1 MLRVNRISK
10 FIADHAKS
18 VIVVS
23 LLLLI
28 PSVIGFINTRVNYD
42 LLSYLPQN
50 LDSTKGE
57 DILDKTYSDAS
68 IGIVIVEGM
77 ENKDINI
84 LKDKIEEVDGVT
96 TTLGLTDVLDE
107 SIPKDILPDEIKN
120 QLYNEDSTMFVIKF
134 DGAPGSDS
142 TINGISKVKKI
153 LNKQCFLSGMSAI
166 MEDTKELAEH
176 EAPFYV
182 LIAVALSIVVLLIS
196 MESTVV
202 PIIFLVSIG
211 IGIVYNL
218 GTNLFLGEISYITKA
233 LAAVLQLGVTMDYS
247 IFLMHRYDEERG
259 KWSTKEEAMTQAIKA
274 TMTSI
279 SGSSLT
285 TIAGFLA
292 LCTMDLALGK
302 DIGLVMAKGVVI
314 GVICAIT
321 ILPAFVL
328 VFDKAI
334 HKFKHKTIIPEFKKV
349 STLVTKHY
357 KAFIVAFLVIML
369 PAFFGQA
376 NAKVYYNLDETLK
389 PDMSSIV
396 ALNKMKDNFNMT
408 STHFIIVK
416 DDIKSYKMKEMTDRI
431 ENLEGVTTVLSYDKF
446 IGPNIPE
453 DFVPRDIKEIFKQGG
468 YNLLLVNSEYK
479 SASDE
484 LNNQIL
490 EMTDIV
496 KSYDEDAMVTG
507 EGALTKDLTTIAD
520 QDFKNVSVASIV
532 AIFVIILIVFKS
544 VSIPV
549 LLVSA
554 IEFAIF
560 INMGIPYYTGTVIPF
575 VASIVIGTIQLG
587 ATVDYAILL
596 TSRFREE
603 IRNGYEKKEAMRIAV
618 QESAKSIVTSGL
630 TFFGATGGVA
640 LVSDMA
646 LIRSLCF
653 LMARGAIISMIVII
667 FVLPALLL
675 VSEGIINKTTKG
687 WKINKLDSIEP
698 KKVAM

>member
-1 MLRVNRISK
+1 MNRISK

-321 ILPAFVL
+321 ILPSFVL

-446 IGPNIPE
+446 IGPNVPE
-453 DFVPRDIKEIFKQGG
+453 DFIPRDIKEIFKQGG

-496 KSYDEDAMVTG
+496 KSYDKDAMVTG

-520 QDFKNVSVASIV
+520 QDFKNVSVASIA

-646 LIRSLCF
+646 LIKSLCF

>member
-1 MLRVNRISK
+1 MNRISK

-630 TFFGATGGVA
+630 TFLGLQVA
-640 LVSDMA
+640 
-646 LIRSLCF
+646 
-653 LMARGAIISMIVII
+653 
-667 FVLPALLL
+667 
-675 VSEGIINKTTKG
+675 
-687 WKINKLDSIEP
+687 
-698 KKVAM
+698 

>member
-96 TTLGLTDVLDE
+96 TTLGITDVLDE

-484 LNNQIL
+484 
-490 EMTDIV
+490 
-496 KSYDEDAMVTG
+496 
-507 EGALTKDLTTIAD
+507 
-520 QDFKNVSVASIV
+520 
-532 AIFVIILIVFKS
+532 
-544 VSIPV
+544 
-549 LLVSA
+549 
-554 IEFAIF
+554 
-560 INMGIPYYTGTVIPF
+560 
-575 VASIVIGTIQLG
+575 IGR
-587 ATVDYAILL
+587 AHV
-596 TSRFREE
+596 
-603 IRNGYEKKEAMRIAV
+603 
-618 QESAKSIVTSGL
+618 
-630 TFFGATGGVA
+630 
-640 LVSDMA
+640 
-646 LIRSLCF
+646 
-653 LMARGAIISMIVII
+653 
-667 FVLPALLL
+667 
-675 VSEGIINKTTKG
+675 
-687 WKINKLDSIEP
+687 
-698 KKVAM
+698 

>member
-1 MLRVNRISK
+1 MNKISK

-68 IGIVIVEGM
+68 IGIVVVEGM
-77 ENKDINI
+77 ENKDIKV

-142 TINGISKVKKI
+142 TINGIAKVKKI

-182 LIAVALSIVVLLIS
+182 LIAVALSIVVLLIA

-247 IFLMHRYDEERG
+247 IFLMHRYDEERS
-259 KWSTKEEAMTQAIKA
+259 KWDTKEEAMTQAIKA

-292 LCTMDLALGK
+292 LCTMELALGK

-314 GVICAIT
+314 GVICAVT
-321 ILPAFVL
+321 ILPAFIL
-328 VFDKAI
+328 VFDKSI
-334 HKFKHKTIIPEFKKV
+334 HKFQHKTIIPEFNKV

-357 KAFIVAFLVIML
+357 KLFIVAFLLIMF

-396 ALNKMKDNFNMT
+396 ALHKMKDNFNMT

-416 DDIKSYKMKEMTDRI
+416 DDIKNYKMKEMTDKI
-431 ENLEGVTTVLSYDKF
+431 ENVEGITTVLSYDKF
-446 IGPNIPE
+446 IGPNVPE
-453 DFVPRDIKEIFKQGG
+453 DFVPENIKELFKQGG

-484 LNNQIL
+484 LNDQIL
-490 EMTDIV
+490 EIEEIV
-496 KSYDEDAMVTG
+496 KSYDKDAMVTG
-507 EGALTKDLTTIAD
+507 EGALTKDLITIAD

-532 AIFVIILIVFKS
+532 AIFAIILIVFKS

-549 LLVSA
+549 LLVCA

-603 IRNGYEKKEAMRIAV
+603 MRNGHEKKEAMKIAV

-646 LIRSLCF
+646 LIKSLCF
-653 LMARGAIISMIVII
+653 LMARGAIISMITII

-675 VSEGIINKTTKG
+675 VSEGVINKTTKG
-687 WKINKLDSIEP
+687 WINP

>member
-1 MLRVNRISK
+1 MNRISK

-182 LIAVALSIVVLLIS
+182 LIAVAFSIVVLLIS

-357 KAFIVAFLVIML
+357 KAFIVAFFVIML

-453 DFVPRDIKEIFKQGG
+453 DFIPRDIKEIFKQGG

-646 LIRSLCF
+646 LIKSLCF

-675 VSEGIINKTTKG
+675 ISEGIINKTTKG

>member
-1 MLRVNRISK
+1 MNRISK

-233 LAAVLQLGVTMDYS
+233 LVAVLQLGVTMDYS

-446 IGPNIPE
+446 IGPNVPE
-453 DFVPRDIKEIFKQGG
+453 DFIPRDIKEIFKQGG

-484 LNNQIL
+484 LNNQII

-496 KSYDEDAMVTG
+496 KSYDKDAMVTG

-520 QDFKNVSVASIV
+520 QDFKNVSVASIA

-646 LIRSLCF
+646 LIKSLCF
-653 LMARGAIISMIVII
+653 LMARGAIISMMVII

>member
-84 LKDKIEEVDGVT
+84 LKDKIEEVGGVT

-357 KAFIVAFLVIML
+357 KAFIVAFFVIML

-520 QDFKNVSVASIV
+520 QDFKNVSVASIA

-646 LIRSLCF
+646 LIKSLCF
-653 LMARGAIISMIVII
+653 LMARGAIISMMVII

>member
-1 MLRVNRISK
+1 MNRISK
-10 FIADHAKS
+10 FVSDHAKS

-107 SIPKDILPDEIKN
+107 GIPKDILPDEIKN

-182 LIAVALSIVVLLIS
+182 LIAVAFSIVVLLIS

-349 STLVTKHY
+349 STLVTKHH

-453 DFVPRDIKEIFKQGG
+453 DFIPRDIKEIFKQGG

-479 SASDE
+479 SASAE

-496 KSYDEDAMVTG
+496 KSYDKDAMVTG

-603 IRNGYEKKEAMRIAV
+603 MRNGYEKKEAMIIAV

-646 LIRSLCF
+646 LIKSLCF

-675 VSEGIINKTTKG
+675 ISEGIINKTTKG

>member
-1 MLRVNRISK
+1 MNRISK

-446 IGPNIPE
+446 IGPNVPE
-453 DFVPRDIKEIFKQGG
+453 DFIPRDIKEIFKQGG

-484 LNNQIL
+484 LNNQII

-496 KSYDEDAMVTG
+496 KSYDKDAMVTG

-520 QDFKNVSVASIV
+520 QDFKNVSVASIA

-646 LIRSLCF
+646 LIKSLCF

>member
-1 MLRVNRISK
+1 MNRISK

-84 LKDKIEEVDGVT
+84 LKDKIEEVDDVT

-446 IGPNIPE
+446 IGPNVPE
-453 DFVPRDIKEIFKQGG
+453 DFIPRDIKEIFKQGG

-484 LNNQIL
+484 LNNQII

-496 KSYDEDAMVTG
+496 KSYDKDAMVTG

-520 QDFKNVSVASIV
+520 QDFKNVSVASIA

-646 LIRSLCF
+646 LIKSLCF
-653 LMARGAIISMIVII
+653 LMARGAIISMMVII

>member
-1 MLRVNRISK
+1 MNRISK

-314 GVICAIT
+314 GVICSIT

-446 IGPNIPE
+446 IGPNVPE
-453 DFVPRDIKEIFKQGG
+453 DFIQRDIKEIFKQGG

-484 LNNQIL
+484 LNNQII

-496 KSYDEDAMVTG
+496 KSYDKDAMVTG

-520 QDFKNVSVASIV
+520 QDFKNVSVASIA

-646 LIRSLCF
+646 LIKSLCF
-653 LMARGAIISMIVII
+653 LMARGAIISMMVII

>member
-1 MLRVNRISK
+1 MNRISK

-376 NAKVYYNLDETLK
+376 NAMVYYNLDETLK

>member
-1 MLRVNRISK
+1 MNRISK

-84 LKDKIEEVDGVT
+84 LKDKIEEVGGVT

-357 KAFIVAFLVIML
+357 KAFIVAFFVIML

-520 QDFKNVSVASIV
+520 QDFKNVSVASIA

-646 LIRSLCF
+646 LIKSLCF
-653 LMARGAIISMIVII
+653 LMARGAIISMMVII

>member
-1 MLRVNRISK
+1 MNRISK
-10 FIADHAKS
+10 FVSDHAKS

-349 STLVTKHY
+349 STLVTKHH

-453 DFVPRDIKEIFKQGG
+453 DFIPRDIKEIFKQGG

-520 QDFKNVSVASIV
+520 QDFKNVSVASIA

-603 IRNGYEKKEAMRIAV
+603 MRNGYEKKEAMRIAV

-646 LIRSLCF
+646 LIKSLCF

-675 VSEGIINKTTKG
+675 ISEGIINKTTKG

>member
-1 MLRVNRISK
+1 MNRISK

-120 QLYNEDSTMFVIKF
+120 QLYDEDSTMFVIKF

-357 KAFIVAFLVIML
+357 KAFIVAFLVIIL

-453 DFVPRDIKEIFKQGG
+453 DFIPRDIKEIFKQGG

-496 KSYDEDAMVTG
+496 KSYDKDAMVTG

-520 QDFKNVSVASIV
+520 QDFKNVSVASIA

-646 LIRSLCF
+646 LIKSLCF

>member
-1 MLRVNRISK
+1 MNRISK

-446 IGPNIPE
+446 IGPNVPE
-453 DFVPRDIKEIFKQGG
+453 DFIPRDIKEIFKQGG

-484 LNNQIL
+484 LNNQII

-496 KSYDEDAMVTG
+496 KSYDKDAMVTG

-520 QDFKNVSVASIV
+520 QDFKNVSVASIA

-646 LIRSLCF
+646 LIKSLCF
-653 LMARGAIISMIVII
+653 LMARGAIISMMVII

>member
-1 MLRVNRISK
+1 MNRISK

-96 TTLGLTDVLDE
+96 TTLGITDVLDE

-446 IGPNIPE
+446 IGPNVPE
-453 DFVPRDIKEIFKQGG
+453 DFIPRDIKEIFKQGG

-484 LNNQIL
+484 LNNLII
-490 EMTDIV
+490 EMSDIV
-496 KSYDEDAMVTG
+496 KSYDKDAMVTG

-520 QDFKNVSVASIV
+520 QDFKNVSVASIA

-646 LIRSLCF
+646 LIKSLCF
-653 LMARGAIISMIVII
+653 LMARGAIISMMVII

>member
-1 MLRVNRISK
+1 MNRISK
-10 FIADHAKS
+10 FVSDHAKS

-349 STLVTKHY
+349 STLVTKHH

-431 ENLEGVTTVLSYDKF
+431 ENLDGVTTVLSYDKF

-453 DFVPRDIKEIFKQGG
+453 DFIPRDIKEIFKQGG

-603 IRNGYEKKEAMRIAV
+603 MRNGYEKKEAMRIAV

-646 LIRSLCF
+646 LIKSLCF

-675 VSEGIINKTTKG
+675 ISEGIINKTTKG

>member
-1 MLRVNRISK
+1 MNRISK

-96 TTLGLTDVLDE
+96 TTLGITDVLDE

-416 DDIKSYKMKEMTDRI
+416 DDIKSYKIKEMTDRI

-446 IGPNIPE
+446 IGPNVPE
-453 DFVPRDIKEIFKQGG
+453 DFIPRDIKEIFKQGG

-484 LNNQIL
+484 LNNQII

-496 KSYDEDAMVTG
+496 KSYDKDAMVTG

-520 QDFKNVSVASIV
+520 QDFKNVSVASIA

-646 LIRSLCF
+646 LIKSLCF
-653 LMARGAIISMIVII
+653 LMARGAIISMMVII

>member
-1 MLRVNRISK
+1 MNRISK

-96 TTLGLTDVLDE
+96 TTLGITDVLDE

-446 IGPNIPE
+446 IGPNVPE
-453 DFVPRDIKEIFKQGG
+453 DFIPRDIKEIFKQGG

-484 LNNQIL
+484 LNNQII

-496 KSYDEDAMVTG
+496 KSYDKDAMVTG

-520 QDFKNVSVASIV
+520 QDFKNVSVASIA

-646 LIRSLCF
+646 LIKSLCF
-653 LMARGAIISMIVII
+653 LMARGAIISMMVII

>member
-1 MLRVNRISK
+1 MNRISK
-10 FIADHAKS
+10 FVSDHAKS

-349 STLVTKHY
+349 STLVTKHH

-431 ENLEGVTTVLSYDKF
+431 ENLDGVTTVLSYDKF

-453 DFVPRDIKEIFKQGG
+453 DFIPRDIKEIFKQGG

-496 KSYDEDAMVTG
+496 KSYDEGAMVTG

-520 QDFKNVSVASIV
+520 QDFKNVSVASIA

-603 IRNGYEKKEAMRIAV
+603 MRNGYEKKEAMRIAV

-646 LIRSLCF
+646 LIKSLCF

-675 VSEGIINKTTKG
+675 ISEGIIDKTTKG

>member
-1 MLRVNRISK
+1 MNRISK

-376 NAKVYYNLDETLK
+376 NAKVYYKQDE
-389 PDMSSIV
+389 
-396 ALNKMKDNFNMT
+396 
-408 STHFIIVK
+408 
-416 DDIKSYKMKEMTDRI
+416 
-431 ENLEGVTTVLSYDKF
+431 G
-446 IGPNIPE
+446 
-453 DFVPRDIKEIFKQGG
+453 
-468 YNLLLVNSEYK
+468 
-479 SASDE
+479 
-484 LNNQIL
+484 
-490 EMTDIV
+490 
-496 KSYDEDAMVTG
+496 
-507 EGALTKDLTTIAD
+507 
-520 QDFKNVSVASIV
+520 
-532 AIFVIILIVFKS
+532 
-544 VSIPV
+544 
-549 LLVSA
+549 
-554 IEFAIF
+554 
-560 INMGIPYYTGTVIPF
+560 
-575 VASIVIGTIQLG
+575 
-587 ATVDYAILL
+587 
-596 TSRFREE
+596 
-603 IRNGYEKKEAMRIAV
+603 
-618 QESAKSIVTSGL
+618 
-630 TFFGATGGVA
+630 
-640 LVSDMA
+640 
-646 LIRSLCF
+646 
-653 LMARGAIISMIVII
+653 
-667 FVLPALLL
+667 
-675 VSEGIINKTTKG
+675 
-687 WKINKLDSIEP
+687 
-698 KKVAM
+698 

>member
-446 IGPNIPE
+446 IGPNVPE
-453 DFVPRDIKEIFKQGG
+453 DFIPRDIKEIFKQGG

-484 LNNQIL
+484 LNNQII

-496 KSYDEDAMVTG
+496 KSYDKDAMVTG

-520 QDFKNVSVASIV
+520 QDFKNVSVASIA

-646 LIRSLCF
+646 DRKS
-653 LMARGAIISMIVII
+653 V
-667 FVLPALLL
+667 V
-675 VSEGIINKTTKG
+675 
-687 WKINKLDSIEP
+687 
-698 KKVAM
+698 

>member
-1 MLRVNRISK
+1 MNRISK

-292 LCTMDLALGK
+292 LCTMELALGK

-446 IGPNIPE
+446 IGPNVPE
-453 DFVPRDIKEIFKQGG
+453 DFIPRDIKEIFKQGG

-484 LNNQIL
+484 LNNQII

-496 KSYDEDAMVTG
+496 KSYDKDAMVTG

-520 QDFKNVSVASIV
+520 QDFKNVSVASIA

-646 LIRSLCF
+646 LIKSLCF
-653 LMARGAIISMIVII
+653 LMARGAIISMMVII

>member
-1 MLRVNRISK
+1 MNRISK

-446 IGPNIPE
+446 IGPNVPE
-453 DFVPRDIKEIFKQGG
+453 DFIPRDIKEIFKQGG

-496 KSYDEDAMVTG
+496 KSYDKDAMVTG

-520 QDFKNVSVASIV
+520 QDFKNVSVASIA

-646 LIRSLCF
+646 LIKSLCF
-653 LMARGAIISMIVII
+653 LMARGAIISMMVII

>member
-1 MLRVNRISK
+1 MNRISK

-349 STLVTKHY
+349 SILVTKHY

-446 IGPNIPE
+446 IGPNVPE
-453 DFVPRDIKEIFKQGG
+453 DFIPRDIKEIFKQGG

-484 LNNQIL
+484 LNNQII

-496 KSYDEDAMVTG
+496 KSYDKDAMVTG

-520 QDFKNVSVASIV
+520 QDFKNVSVASIA

-646 LIRSLCF
+646 LIKSLCF
-653 LMARGAIISMIVII
+653 LMARGAIISMMVII

>member
-1 MLRVNRISK
+1 MK
-10 FIADHAKS
+10 
-18 VIVVS
+18 VS
-23 LLLLI
+23 LR
-28 PSVIGFINTRVNYD
+28 N
-42 LLSYLPQN
+42 
-50 LDSTKGE
+50 
-57 DILDKTYSDAS
+57 
-68 IGIVIVEGM
+68 
-77 ENKDINI
+77 
-84 LKDKIEEVDGVT
+84 
-96 TTLGLTDVLDE
+96 
-107 SIPKDILPDEIKN
+107 ILPDEIKN

-479 SASDE
+479 SASAE

-603 IRNGYEKKEAMRIAV
+603 IRNGYEKKEAMRVAV

-646 LIRSLCF
+646 LIKSLCF

-687 WKINKLDSIEP
+687 WEINKLDSIEP

>member
-1 MLRVNRISK
+1 MNRISK

-357 KAFIVAFLVIML
+357 KAFIVAFFVIML

-453 DFVPRDIKEIFKQGG
+453 DFIPRDIKEIFKQGG

-484 LNNQIL
+484 LNNQII

-496 KSYDEDAMVTG
+496 KSYDKDAMVTG

-520 QDFKNVSVASIV
+520 QDFKNVSVASIA

-646 LIRSLCF
+646 LIKSLCF
-653 LMARGAIISMIVII
+653 LMARGAIVSMIVII

>member
-10 FIADHAKS
+10 FVSDHAKS

-107 SIPKDILPDEIKN
+107 GIPKDILPDEIKN

-349 STLVTKHY
+349 STLVTKHH

-431 ENLEGVTTVLSYDKF
+431 ENLEGVTIVLSYDKF

-453 DFVPRDIKEIFKQGG
+453 DFIPRDIKEIFKQGG

-479 SASDE
+479 SASAE

-496 KSYDEDAMVTG
+496 KSYDKDAMVTG

-520 QDFKNVSVASIV
+520 QDFKNVSVASIA

-603 IRNGYEKKEAMRIAV
+603 MRNGYEKKEAMRIAV

-646 LIRSLCF
+646 LIKSLCF

-675 VSEGIINKTTKG
+675 ISEGIINKTTKG

>member
-1 MLRVNRISK
+1 MNRISK

-446 IGPNIPE
+446 IGPNVPE
-453 DFVPRDIKEIFKQGG
+453 DFIPRDIKEIFKQGG

-484 LNNQIL
+484 LNNQII

-496 KSYDEDAMVTG
+496 KSYDKDAMVTG

-646 LIRSLCF
+646 LIKSLCF
-653 LMARGAIISMIVII
+653 LMARGAIISMMVII

>member
-1 MLRVNRISK
+1 MNRISK

-107 SIPKDILPDEIKN
+107 SIPKDILSDEIKN

-134 DGAPGSDS
+134 YGAPGSDS

-446 IGPNIPE
+446 IGPNVPE

-484 LNNQIL
+484 LNNQII

-496 KSYDEDAMVTG
+496 KSYDKDAMVTG

-520 QDFKNVSVASIV
+520 QDFKNVSVASIA

-646 LIRSLCF
+646 LIKSLCF
-653 LMARGAIISMIVII
+653 LMARGAIISMMVII

>member
-446 IGPNIPE
+446 IGPNIPQ
-453 DFVPRDIKEIFKQGG
+453 DFIPRDIKEIFKQGG

-490 EMTDIV
+490 EITDIV
-496 KSYDEDAMVTG
+496 KSYDKDAMVTG

-520 QDFKNVSVASIV
+520 QDFKNVSVASIA

-646 LIRSLCF
+646 LIKSLCF

>member
-1 MLRVNRISK
+1 MNRISK

-396 ALNKMKDNFNMT
+396 ALNKMKDNFNVT

-446 IGPNIPE
+446 IGPNVPE
-453 DFVPRDIKEIFKQGG
+453 DFIPRDIKEIFKQGG

-484 LNNQIL
+484 LNNQII

-496 KSYDEDAMVTG
+496 KSYDKDAMVTG

-520 QDFKNVSVASIV
+520 QDFKNVSVASIA

-646 LIRSLCF
+646 LIKSLCF
-653 LMARGAIISMIVII
+653 LMARGAIISMMVII

>member
-1 MLRVNRISK
+1 
-10 FIADHAKS
+10 
-18 VIVVS
+18 
-23 LLLLI
+23 
-28 PSVIGFINTRVNYD
+28 

-96 TTLGLTDVLDE
+96 TTLGITDVLDE

-357 KAFIVAFLVIML
+357 KAFIVAFFVIML

-453 DFVPRDIKEIFKQGG
+453 DFIPSDIKEIFKQGG

-496 KSYDEDAMVTG
+496 KSYDKDAMVTG

-520 QDFKNVSVASIV
+520 QDFKNVSVASIA

-646 LIRSLCF
+646 LIKSLCF
-653 LMARGAIISMIVII
+653 LMARGAIISMMVII

>member
-1 MLRVNRISK
+1 MNRISK

-453 DFVPRDIKEIFKQGG
+453 DFIPRDIKEIFKQGG

-484 LNNQIL
+484 LNNQII

-496 KSYDEDAMVTG
+496 KSYDKDAMVTG

-520 QDFKNVSVASIV
+520 QDFKNVSVASIA

-646 LIRSLCF
+646 LIKSLCF

>member
-1 MLRVNRISK
+1 MNRISK

-84 LKDKIEEVDGVT
+84 LKDKIEEVNGVT

-302 DIGLVMAKGVVI
+302 DIGLVMAKGVMI

-357 KAFIVAFLVIML
+357 KAFIVAFFVIMI

-453 DFVPRDIKEIFKQGG
+453 DFIPRDIKEIFKQGG

-646 LIRSLCF
+646 LIKSLCF

-687 WKINKLDSIEP
+687 WRINKLDSIEP

>member
-1 MLRVNRISK
+1 MNRISK

-96 TTLGLTDVLDE
+96 TTLGITDVLDE

-134 DGAPGSDS
+134 YGAPGSDS

-446 IGPNIPE
+446 IGPNVPE
-453 DFVPRDIKEIFKQGG
+453 DFIPRDIKEIFKQGG

-484 LNNQIL
+484 LNNQII

-496 KSYDEDAMVTG
+496 KSYDKDAMVTG

-520 QDFKNVSVASIV
+520 QDFKNVSVASIA

-646 LIRSLCF
+646 LIKSLCF
-653 LMARGAIISMIVII
+653 LMARGAIISMMVII

>member
-10 FIADHAKS
+10 FVSDHAKS

-349 STLVTKHY
+349 STLVTKHH

-453 DFVPRDIKEIFKQGG
+453 DFIPRDIKEIFKQGG

-479 SASDE
+479 SASAE

-496 KSYDEDAMVTG
+496 KSYDKDAMVTG

-520 QDFKNVSVASIV
+520 QDFKNVSVASIA

-603 IRNGYEKKEAMRIAV
+603 MRNGYEKKEAMRIAV

-646 LIRSLCF
+646 LIKSLCF

-675 VSEGIINKTTKG
+675 ISEGIINKTTKG

>member
-1 MLRVNRISK
+1 M
-10 FIADHAKS
+10 
-18 VIVVS
+18 
-23 LLLLI
+23 
-28 PSVIGFINTRVNYD
+28 IGFINTRVNYD

-96 TTLGLTDVLDE
+96 TTLGITDVLDE

-446 IGPNIPE
+446 IGPNVPE
-453 DFVPRDIKEIFKQGG
+453 DFIPRDIKEIFKQGG

-484 LNNQIL
+484 LNNQII

-496 KSYDEDAMVTG
+496 KSYDKDAMVTG

-520 QDFKNVSVASIV
+520 QDFKNVSVASIA

-646 LIRSLCF
+646 LIKSLCF
-653 LMARGAIISMIVII
+653 LMARGAIISMMVII

>member
-1 MLRVNRISK
+1 MNRISK

-376 NAKVYYNLDETLK
+376 NAKVNYNLDETLK

-446 IGPNIPE
+446 IGPNVPE
-453 DFVPRDIKEIFKQGG
+453 DFIPRDIKEIFKQGG

-484 LNNQIL
+484 LNNQII

-496 KSYDEDAMVTG
+496 KSYDKDAMVTG

-520 QDFKNVSVASIV
+520 QDFKNVSVASIA

-646 LIRSLCF
+646 LIKSLCF
-653 LMARGAIISMIVII
+653 LMARGAIISMMVII